1 MSLTPTQLIEN
12 TVRKQKTEVPS
23 ILGGGHRRTLSIVD
37 AKKYESPKINQYTSD
52 VYATL
57 PRNFG
62 NVSQNVKKKIE
73 LSKSLSTGRGP
84 QRRLGLSAGL
94 FTPPGTMDSAAKTST
109 GRGPTKL
116 FTEPV
121 PELPVP
127 FQQRSKDTVNEI
139 MEGIGLYF
147 MNGYLDEELSL
158 DKKYES
164 QTDLIEKMGGIF
176 ANLKRGNTNPQ
187 KLKELEEVVAKAIDV
202 GDDMLRTMAVLFKK
216 TGEQVISLA
225 ENINTIDQDLNACL
239 EITTNSNKNLEMIN
253 IGLTGAKDLLEEK
266 NRNLEKRRE
275 ELERDNRIL
284 EEQYVEQL
292 EELSAKNKQIQKL
305 EEINIGIQRQKLSCE
320 ENIQEAKKKV
330 KKIRK
335 NINRYLQ

>member
-1 MSLTPTQLIEN
+1 MPT
-12 TVRKQKTEVPS
+12 
-23 ILGGGHRRTLSIVD
+23 
-37 AKKYESPKINQYTSD
+37 A
-52 VYATL
+52 
-57 PRNFG
+57 
-62 NVSQNVKKKIE
+62 
-73 LSKSLSTGRGP
+73 
-84 QRRLGLSAGL
+84 L
-94 FTPPGTMDSAAKTST
+94 FTPEKQES
-109 GRGPTKL
+109 
-116 FTEPV
+116 
-121 PELPVP
+121 PVP
-127 FQQRSKDTVNEI
+127 FQKRSNDTVNEI
-139 MEGIGLYF
+139 MEGIGLYSI
-147 MNGYLDEELSL
+147 NGYLDEELSL

-164 QTDLIEKMGGIF
+164 QTDLIEKAGDIF
-176 ANLKRGNTNPQ
+176 SNLKRGNTNPQ
-187 KLKELEEVVAKAIDV
+187 KLKELEEVVAKAIDI
-202 GDDMLRTMAVLFKK
+202 GDEMLKTMAVLFKK

-275 ELERDNRIL
+275 ELERDNRVL
-284 EEQYVEQL
+284 EEQYEDQL

-320 ENIQEAKKKV
+320 ENIREAEKKV